1 MRCFIGCSVSQ
12 RDKATL
18 EALIQSRAG
27 AGWRLIPPANY
38 HLTLCFLGDQL
49 PATLAALAER
59 LRTGIPRR
67 PGRGRALALA
77 PFPTPAAPLVALELM
92 PDAAL
97 LALHTAVVRCMAATG
112 ITGAASGFRP
122 HITLARGAGAFR
134 AAPRRGNCVCR
145 STNSVCFRV
154 FRRRR
159 AASMSGSTALR
170 SVPMA
175 LPPRAG
181 RMVKPA
187 VRWPK

>member
-97 LALHTAVVRCMAATG
+97 LALHTAVARCVAATG
-112 ITGAASGFRP
+112 IIDAASGFRP
-122 HITLARGAGAFR
+122 HITLARGAGEFR
-134 AAPRRGNCVCR
+134 AAAMELDLSFNELCVFQ
-145 STNSVCFRV
+145 SIPT
-154 FRRRR
+154 
-159 AASMSGSTALR
+159 
-170 SVPMA
+170 P
-175 LPPRAG
+175 AG
-181 RMVKPA
+181 RRYERLDSLALGTDGTPPEGGA
-187 VRWPK
+187 SG